1 MRHIKLVLAALMVL
15 GPMAANAVPIFTNAS
30 FETGN
35 SNGWTEVN
43 PFQGGVNDPSL
54 RSWAIGSAMDGTYAV
69 WFGALDNAPGSSYGQ
84 TLGGFTVGAMYTV
97 SFGMVPEQASN
108 APRDVTRTVATALLS
123 LIGADVASQSF
134 AADCA
139 NPNDNTF
146 FGCAPG
152 WQDMSLTFTAL
163 APSIDF
169 TWTADLVNS
178 PRSWEFGF
186 DNVRLERVPEP
197 GTLALLGIGL
207 AGMGL
212 ARRRRKV

>member
-1 MRHIKLVLAALMVL
+1 
-15 GPMAANAVPIFTNAS
+15 MAANAVPIFTNAS

-35 SNGWTEVN
+35 NGGWTVAN
-43 PFQGGVNDPSL
+43 DFIGVTSVFAQDG
-54 RSWAIGSAMDGTYAV
+54 SWSV

-84 TLGGFTVGAMYTV
+84 LLNGFTVGAQYTV
-97 SFGMVPEQASN
+97 TFGMLPEQASN
-108 APRDVTRTVATALLS
+108 APRDVTRTVSTALLS

-139 NPNDNTF
+139 DPNTNDF
-146 FGCAPG
+146 FSCAPG
-152 WQDMSLTFTAL
+152 WQDMSLTFIAL
-163 APSIDF
+163 ATSIDF

-178 PRSWEFGF
+178 PFSWEFGF
-186 DNVRLERVPEP
+186 DNIRLELARAVPEP

-207 AGMGL
+207 LGIGA